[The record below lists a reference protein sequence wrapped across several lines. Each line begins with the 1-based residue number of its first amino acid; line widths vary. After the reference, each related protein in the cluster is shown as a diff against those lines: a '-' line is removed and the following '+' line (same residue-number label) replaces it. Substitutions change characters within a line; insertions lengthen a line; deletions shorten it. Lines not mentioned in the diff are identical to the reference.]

1 VRALSSKDRAIFLLF
16 GSILKGGKVDSS
28 WKLIA
33 EQVEKVLTFLSE
45 PMLRIS
51 EAKISVISILIS
63 LLVILA
69 SVRVAKMLG
78 QLVNSALKK
87 RGVDSGVRDS
97 LEKFVRYGT
106 IALGVLFSLDNL
118 GVSFNSLAALGAVLM
133 VGIGF
138 GLQNITQNFISGIIL
153 LIERPVK
160 VGDIV
165 KVGSSTGRIVD
176 IRVRS
181 TLIQTRDDI
190 TIIVPNS
197 RFVSEEVINDSYTG
211 QKIRQHVRV
220 GVAYGSDVPKVKSIL
235 LKVASAHP
243 KVMADPKPIVVFEDF
258 GDSSLDFDLRFW
270 CADLWE
276 MDNVNSDIRC
286 EIDRLF
292 REEKVE
298 IPFPQRDLHFKGGGI
313 SITQNPGAH

>member
-1 VRALSSKDRAIFLLF
+1 
-16 GSILKGGKVDSS
+16 VDSS